1 MPVLTLYFAT
11 LIPFLALDALMLRFV
26 MQPLFARHIGA
37 LLADPIRWAP
47 AAVFYA
53 AYIAGLIWLIS
64 WPALKA
70 GGGVWV
76 SAAVLG
82 FMAYGTYEFTSYAI
96 MRDWHWSMVAVDL
109 TWGTVLTATSA
120 AIGVAVTKALT

>member
-26 MQPLFARHIGA
+26 MQPLFAKHIGP
-37 LLADPIRWAP
+37 LLADPIRWGP